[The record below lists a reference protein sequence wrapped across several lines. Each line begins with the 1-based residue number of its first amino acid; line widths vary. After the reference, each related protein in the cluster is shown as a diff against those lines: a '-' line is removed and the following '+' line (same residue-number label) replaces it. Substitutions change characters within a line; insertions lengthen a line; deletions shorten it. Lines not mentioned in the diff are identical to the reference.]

1 MIKRNI
7 YKLLFHYIITMVKD
21 ITTVTLKRDTYNDLM
36 IFKLRSN
43 ASDLD
48 EAVKSLIAKLKKEEA
63 KNVAKN
69 ELEEFNQEGIIST
82 MVKEE

>member
-1 MIKRNI
+1 
-7 YKLLFHYIITMVKD
+7 MVKD